1 MRIYSG
7 DKARLASAVMKLAL
21 ERVRPITKDVV
32 RDKQLYLLLV
42 PFIAYFI
49 LFKYKPMYGLLIAFK
64 DYSVF
69 KGMSGSPWVGLEHF
83 KVLFRSPYLLRIV
96 RNTFLI
102 SIYSLVFGF
111 PAPIILALLINA
123 VKNGG
128 FRKVVQT
135 CTFLPHFVSVVV
147 VAGLV
152 TNFLAPSNGLVNL
165 ALERLGFEK
174 VYFLTKPELFRPI
187 LISMGIW
194 KETGFGSI
202 VYLAALAGIDPQLYE
217 AAYMDGAGAWRRL
230 IHITLPGILPTIM
243 VLLVLRLGTLLN
255 VGYQTI
261 ILLYQPATYETADV
275 INTYVFRSGLTEGK
289 YDLAAA
295 VGLMNSIV
303 SLVLVSISNY
313 VSKRGTEY
321 GVW

>member
-1 MRIYSG
+1 MSSIGPGTPGRSTG
-7 DKARLASAVMKLAL
+7 PALRGRARLRDIA
-21 ERVRPITKDVV
+21 
-32 RDKQLYLLLV
+32 RDKQLYLLLL
-42 PFIAYFI
+42 PFILYFV
-49 LFKYKPMYGLLIAFK
+49 LFKYKPMGGLLIAFK

-69 KGMSGSPWVGLEHF
+69 RGMQGSPWVGLEHF
-83 KVLFRSPYLLRIV
+83 RVLFRSPYLGRIV

-102 SIYSLVFGF
+102 SVYSLIFGF
-111 PAPIILALLINA
+111 PAPIILALLLNS
-123 VKNGG
+123 VRNRP

-135 CTFLPHFVSVVV
+135 FTFLPHFVSAVV

-152 TNFLAPSNGLVNL
+152 TNFLAPTNGIVNI
-165 ALERLGFEK
+165 ALSRLGMQR
-174 VYFLTKPELFRPI
+174 VYFLTRPDFFRPI

-202 VYLAALAGIDPQLYE
+202 VYLAALSAIDPQLYE
-217 AAYMDGAGAWRRL
+217 AAFMDGASAWRRL
-230 IHITLPGILPTIM
+230 VHITIPGILPTVM

-255 VGYQTI
+255 VGHETI
-261 ILLYQPATYETADV
+261 ILLYQPSTYETADV
-275 INTYVFRSGLTEGK
+275 INTFVYRTGLTEGR

-295 VGLMNSIV
+295 VGLMNSV
-303 SLVLVSISNY
+303 VALVLVTVANY

>member
-1 MRIYSG
+1 
-7 DKARLASAVMKLAL
+7 MKG
-21 ERVRPITKDVV
+21 TKNGDVV
-32 RDKQLYLLLV
+32 RRSAAMKVLARDVSRDKQLYLLLL
-42 PFIAYFI
+42 PFLVYFI

-69 KGMSGSPWVGLEHF
+69 KGMSKSPWVGFEHF
-83 KVLFRSPYLLRIV
+83 TVLFRSPYLIRIV

-102 SIYSLVFGF
+102 SIYSLIFGF
-111 PAPIILALLINA
+111 PAPIVLALLLNS
-123 VKNGG
+123 VKNGL
-128 FRKVVQT
+128 FRKTVQT

-152 TNFLAPSNGLVNL
+152 TNFLAPTNGLVNL
-165 ALERLGFEK
+165 ALEKLGFEK
-174 VYFLTKPELFRPI
+174 TYFLTKPEFFRPI
-187 LISMGIW
+187 LIAMGIW
-194 KETGFGSI
+194 KETGFASI
-202 VYLAALAGIDPQLYE
+202 VYLASLSAIDPQLYE
-217 AAYMDGAGAWRRL
+217 AAYMDGAGSWRRL
-230 IHITLPGILPTIM
+230 THITIPGILPTIM

-255 VGYQTI
+255 VGYETI

-295 VGLMNSIV
+295 VGLMNSVVALI
-303 SLVLVSISNY
+303 LVSVSNY